1 MTTEKKCVDGRKDY
15 CCSTVEQI
23 SWKKGGQGMRD
34 ELASGWKVSQVEA
47 LIDLP
52 RRDIQRACYE
62 GPGGIG
68 IVRPRNTS
76 WGWRVYEVADVAKL
90 FLLAQ
95 ARRQS
100 QTLEEACRKFTP
112 SEDKTGLTSALELCE
127 QRAREARDT
136 EAGAL
141 MAARAL
147 KCALAHEDQSI
158 FAGLIDSAFG
168 ESARRTCDDH
178 VALKLASRGLLSDML
193 EGVADIHKAGKLPS
207 SNEAQRICA
216 TASGE
221 CAQACGLTPLDAC
234 ELLSRAVNA
243 PGMALTCELWLGP
256 ATHLFANASL
266 EATLV
271 EMEEGASDKRAE

>member
-1 MTTEKKCVDGRKDY
+1 
-15 CCSTVEQI
+15 
-23 SWKKGGQGMRD
+23 
-34 ELASGWKVSQVEA
+34 
-47 LIDLP
+47 
-52 RRDIQRACYE
+52 
-62 GPGGIG
+62 
-68 IVRPRNTS
+68 
-76 WGWRVYEVADVAKL
+76 
-90 FLLAQ
+90 
-95 ARRQS
+95 
-100 QTLEEACRKFTP
+100 
-112 SEDKTGLTSALELCE
+112 
-127 QRAREARDT
+127 
-136 EAGAL
+136 

-207 SNEAQRICA
+207 SNEAQRICT

-234 ELLSRAVNA
+234 ELLSQAVNA

-266 EATLV
+266 EATLI
-271 EMEEGASDKRAE
+271 EMEESASGRHAE